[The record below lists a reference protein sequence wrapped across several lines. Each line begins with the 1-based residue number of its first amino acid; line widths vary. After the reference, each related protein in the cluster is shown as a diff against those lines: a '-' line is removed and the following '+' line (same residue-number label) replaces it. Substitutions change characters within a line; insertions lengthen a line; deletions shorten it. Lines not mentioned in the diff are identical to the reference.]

1 MFWKKIWNFN
11 IDIIWKLKFCEI
23 IYMYIIMYELREGS
37 SYFWNIIFILKYI
50 KYKYEN

>member
-1 MFWKKIWNFN
+1 MNKCFEKKWNFN

-37 SYFWNIIFILKYI
+37 IVIFEILFLF
-50 KYKYEN
+50 